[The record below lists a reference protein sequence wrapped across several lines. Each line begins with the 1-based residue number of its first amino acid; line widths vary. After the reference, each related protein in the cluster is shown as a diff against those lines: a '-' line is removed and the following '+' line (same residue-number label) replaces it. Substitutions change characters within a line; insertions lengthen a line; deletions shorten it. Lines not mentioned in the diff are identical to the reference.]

1 MDNNQSGKKEDPQLK
16 ALNILINGIKVAQKR
31 GAYEL
36 QEAELLWNAI
46 KTFLV
51 DENNENSGNNIDSLN
66 ENLSLNSK

>member
-1 MDNNQSGKKEDPQLK
+1 MENQSNKKEDPQLK
-16 ALNILINGIKVAQKR
+16 ALNVLINGIKVAQKR

-51 DENNENSGNNIDSLN
+51 DENGGNNMESVN

>member
-1 MDNNQSGKKEDPQLK
+1 MDSNSEKKEDPQIK

-51 DENNENSGNNIDSLN
+51 DENNSENKIDSIDG
-66 ENLSLNSK
+66 NLSLKK